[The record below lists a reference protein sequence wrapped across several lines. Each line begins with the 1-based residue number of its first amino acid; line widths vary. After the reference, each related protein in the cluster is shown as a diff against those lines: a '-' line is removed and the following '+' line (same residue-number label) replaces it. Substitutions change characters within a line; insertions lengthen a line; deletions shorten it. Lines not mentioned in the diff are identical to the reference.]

1 MSENRTA
8 ELWLKIDQLH
18 LKFLQAE
25 ETPAKLE
32 IRKKLEGLV
41 AEYLSLVPQER
52 KFVSAST
59 GDLIANSAKWKPDFS
74 LVKAANA
81 FRAVEQYAA
90 NLINQPWRQE
100 FWSIRQYSGFYKHSV
115 ETALSGPEKLFL
127 EMGYSG
133 STAQAQ
139 VLCLPQ
145 PRVGDHPVNT
155 DLVTSVARDCV
166 LACVECQLLADIH
179 SGVVTQFPIT
189 LAEVVDFRRDH
200 IGSVDVCVRELVY
213 RKNQLRYQF
222 PTTSPQYGMQNY
234 AYPAQPQPYQPTNGF
249 PPVGFPGPGQM
260 FPPPQQQPINGF
272 PPTSYPEYNQTQF
285 PPAQLNG
292 FPPNS
297 VPQYGAAPVN
307 GYALH
312 QPGPVG
318 SNQPVHG
325 QHQHPVHQPSQAH
338 VPTGRLVELEGASGQ
353 PRHSPAGSS
362 TSTLRQGQIPTTIL
376 ELSQEPQVPERRGR
390 GDQNRHQGDR
400 ERHQDREQEGR
411 HREQSNRHHS
421 EGGARPRDHKER
433 NGKGRNSGKEQDFD
447 SWDYVY
453 KHLEQTGY
461 TKDQAERPDVLE
473 GQQGGGLTSDSQSER
488 EEELRRNIQGLRLRE
503 ERNGTFG
510 REREAGPNHQRGSGG
525 RNVGHQR
532 YSRVETSESEQE
544 AGSRYDSAVSE
555 EREPVRQER
564 GGRRGREVPQRVS
577 RGQERGGEQGGAELW
592 ECSTCTFHNK
602 QSNTICEMCSKSR
615 DFTPVRTESRTVERV
630 TKAKSATP
638 PSPPPEG
645 ITCAKCTLVN
655 PSTAKICQACDCT
668 LSLPPVKSSRV
679 RWGPR
684 QEIQEEKPVQKLADI
699 SSMLEDFPPLRA
711 PVRGSGL
718 PV

>member
-8 ELWLKIDQLH
+8 DLWLKIDQLH

-59 GDLIANSAKWKPDFS
+59 GDLIVNSAKWKPDFS

-127 EMGYSG
+127 EMGYSVNP
-133 STAQAQ
+133 AQAQ
-139 VLCLPQ
+139 VLCLAQ
-145 PRVGDHPVNT
+145 PRVGEHPVNI

-189 LAEVVDFRRDH
+189 LDEVVEFRRDH
-200 IGSVDVCVRELVY
+200 IGSVEVCVRELVY

-222 PTTSPQYGMQNY
+222 PATSPQYGLQNF
-234 AYPAQPQPYQPTNGF
+234 AYPGQPQPFHTNNGF
-249 PPVGFPGPGQM
+249 PPVGFPGPGQLYPSAM
-260 FPPPQQQPINGF
+260 NGF
-272 PPTSYPEYNQTQF
+272 PPASFTDYHHTQF
-285 PPAQLNG
+285 PTSQMNG
-292 FPPNS
+292 FPPQS
-297 VPQYGAAPVN
+297 VPPYAAPVN
-307 GYALH
+307 GYGLH
-312 QPGPVG
+312 QAGPVPG
-318 SNQPVHG
+318 VQAVPGQPGQPV
-325 QHQHPVHQPSQAH
+325 QQPSQAH
-338 VPTGRLVELEGASGQ
+338 VPTGRLVELEGGVGGSGQ

-376 ELSQEPQVPERRGR
+376 ELSQEPPVPERRGR
-390 GDQNRHQGDR
+390 GEHGRHQGDR
-400 ERHQDREQEGR
+400 ERHQERDQGGR
-411 HREQSNRHHS
+411 HGDQGVRHHA
-421 EGGARPRDHKER
+421 EGGAKPREGREQRER
-433 NGKGRNSGKEQDFD
+433 SGKPRNSGKEQDFD

-473 GQQGGGLTSDSQSER
+473 GQQAGGLTCGSQSER

-503 ERNGTFG
+503 GRNGDTRDVVG
-510 REREAGPNHQRGSGG
+510 QQRESGG
-525 RNVGHQR
+525 GRGGTQQR

-544 AGSRYDSAVSE
+544 AASKYSSAVSE

-564 GGRRGREVPQRVS
+564 NARREPPQRVG
-577 RGQERGGEQGGAELW
+577 RGQERGGGQGGAELW

-602 QSNTICEMCSKSR
+602 QSKTVCEMCSKSR
-615 DFTPVRTESRTVERV
+615 DIPPMVEDKRAVEQATEVRREQ
-630 TKAKSATP
+630 KAKSATP
-638 PSPPPEG
+638 PTPPPSG
-645 ITCAKCTLVN
+645 ISCAKCTLVN
-655 PSTAKICQACDCT
+655 PPSAKICQACDCT
-668 LSLPPVKSSRV
+668 LALQTSKSARNC
-679 RWGPR
+679 
-684 QEIQEEKPVQKLADI
+684 
-699 SSMLEDFPPLRA
+699 
-711 PVRGSGL
+711 
-718 PV
+718 